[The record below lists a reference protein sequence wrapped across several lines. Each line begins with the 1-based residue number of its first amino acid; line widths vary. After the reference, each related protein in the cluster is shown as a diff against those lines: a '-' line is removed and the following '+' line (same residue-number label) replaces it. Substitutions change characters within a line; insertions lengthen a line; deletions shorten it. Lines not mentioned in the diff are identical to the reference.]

1 MKPALTTRAVG
12 GVNWRIRLEYAQ
24 ALEPILTDLALPVDN
39 PRHTVF
45 KDSPGGTA
53 IFTFKPNRPD
63 LPAELFVKI
72 YRYPDWRSRLERVLR
87 FSPALQKWKM
97 AAAHEQRGLP
107 AALHLARGE
116 RRQLGLVTE
125 DIVLQ
130 EAPVNY
136 HAFDEYFRTTFR
148 PELPGLLPE
157 HKRLMIRDLA
167 RLVRQ
172 MHDRG
177 IVRTELEP
185 RNIMAAR
192 QPGGGVALM
201 FVDLAQAQEGGDT
214 GPISFSERLESLAHF
229 NETFAPFLN
238 RGYRLRFF
246 REYFAPDQMS
256 PGEFSRRIH
265 RILDR
270 AEQIGRHHVQLARR
284 DVGERRSPYYWFCAG
299 DYRIFL
305 AESVYQND
313 LMEMFELL
321 PKAAAEHSLLRL
333 KLVGEPRPLEAQ
345 VITCPPAPDLARRF
359 LSPARSAFLLAAG
372 LRARR
377 VPHRPV
383 VAAIEARHRAWA
395 KPGWLLFERP
405 ETPGTVNLAEYLAR
419 KVADEF
425 SGLPWDRTV
434 LPRLARFIIWLQDMG
449 LAHVRASGENIW
461 IRRTP
466 TGAHEFLVGDLH
478 LLRDGLRLSLPAAV
492 QYLTDLFAVLPISET
507 DGWIV
512 VEEYLRYS
520 RRFRDRSEQFRARFR
535 QRAREWKVSPERPA

>member
-1 MKPALTTRAVG
+1 MKFAVTTRTVG
-12 GVNWRIRLEYAQ
+12 GVRWRIRPEYAQ

-72 YRYPDWRSRLERVLR
+72 YRYPDWRSRLRRWLR
-87 FSPALQKWKM
+87 RSPALHKWEM
-97 AAAHEQRGLP
+97 AAAHEERGLP

-116 RRQLGLVTE
+116 RRQMGFVLE

-157 HKRLMIRDLA
+157 HKRQMIRDLA
-167 RLVRQ
+167 RLLRK

-177 IVRTELEP
+177 IARPELEP

-201 FVDLAQAQEGGDT
+201 FVDLPQAQAAGNP
-214 GPISFSERLESLAHF
+214 GPLSFSERLESLAHF
-229 NETFAPFLN
+229 DETFAPFLN
-238 RGYRLRFF
+238 RGYRMRFF
-246 REYFAPDQMS
+246 REYFAPDQL
-256 PGEFSRRIH
+256 PPKEFSRRMYK
-265 RILDR
+265 ILDR
-270 AEQIGRHHVQLARR
+270 ADRIGRRHMQLARR
-284 DVGERRSPYYWFCAG
+284 DVLERRSPYYWFCAG
-299 DYRIFL
+299 DDRVFL

-313 LMEMFELL
+313 LIEMFELL
-321 PKAAAEHSLLRL
+321 PKAAAERSLLRL
-333 KLVGEPRPLEAQ
+333 KLVGEPRPLEVQ
-345 VITCPPAPDLARRF
+345 VIACPPAPDLARRL

-377 VPHRPV
+377 VPHRTV
-383 VAAIEARHRAWA
+383 VAAIEARRRPWA
-395 KPGWLLFERP
+395 RPGWLLLERP

-425 SGLPWDRTV
+425 SGLPWDRTM
-434 LPRLARFIIWLQDMG
+434 LPRLARFIIWLQDIG
-449 LAHVRASGENIW
+449 LCHVQASGENIW
-461 IRRTP
+461 ILRTP
-466 TGAHEFLVGDLH
+466 SGAHDFLVGDLH
-478 LLRDGLRLSLPAAV
+478 LLRDGVRLSLPAAV
-492 QYLTDLFAVLPISET
+492 QYLASLFAKLPISET

-520 RRFRDRSEQFRARFR
+520 RRFRDRRDEFRARFR
-535 QRAREWKVSPERPA
+535 QCAREWLVSPESPA